1 MDIKANLLSQAIW
14 SYAPESVSLFSFYF
28 EGTKLAAF
36 FTKTKHIRNIKK
48 LVLSVNI
55 HNDKSKSRH
64 IFMNRMN
71 LSNRYWVFYICVSFG
86 LLAHEPRDSIYQ
98 AETKIIVVT
107 S

>member
-36 FTKTKHIRNIKK
+36 FTKTKHTLQK
-48 LVLSVNI
+48 LVPSVNI

-64 IFMNRMN
+64 FFMNRMN
-71 LSNRYWVFYICVSFG
+71 LSNRYWCALHLCKFWAVGS
-86 LLAHEPRDSIYQ
+86 
-98 AETKIIVVT
+98 
-107 S
+107 